1 MSALAVNYI
10 YNPFTGFFKGLL
22 VMFEIVGY
30 SRAAAHLS
38 SLGYHKEAKNC
49 MMQVKQ
55 LKSRQVEVNSNLK
68 GWV

>member
-10 YNPFTGFFKGLL
+10 YNPFAGFFKGILAT
-22 VMFEIVGY
+22 FEIVGY
-30 SRAAAHLS
+30 SRAAAHLAT
-38 SLGYHKEAKNC
+38 LGYHEEAKKC

-55 LKSRQVEVNSNLK
+55 LKNRKAETNPNLK